1 MSSTSAKKRKK
12 YSSAD
17 VDEALSKVESGE
29 ISQAEAVHNYGI
41 MQLKLPININRKKL
55 TPS

>member
-41 MQLKLPININRKKL
+41 MQLKSPININRKKL
-55 TPS
+55 NPS